1 MTLTPPIPTDFDALL
16 AERAV
21 AREEHESL
29 CEVCNETDDVTGRL
43 DSRSDD
49 RDRAFARLEALEAA
63 IEERCADERAAE
75 EA

>member
-29 CEVCNETDDVTGRL
+29 CEICNEADELGRL